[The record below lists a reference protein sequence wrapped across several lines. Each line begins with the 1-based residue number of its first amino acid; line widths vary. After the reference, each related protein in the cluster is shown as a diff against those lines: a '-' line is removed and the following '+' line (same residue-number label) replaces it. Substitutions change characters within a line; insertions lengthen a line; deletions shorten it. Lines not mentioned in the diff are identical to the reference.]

1 MGGRF
6 DLTLRPRG
14 PGREYDGTLSIRQFR
29 VTGVP
34 ALAELL
40 DAISVVGLLTQLNG
54 PGLLFSDVSGDFRL
68 TPDALEIRD
77 GSAVGPSLGISGA
90 GTYRAEGA
98 VLDLQGTISPIYM
111 LNGIGQIFSKRREG
125 LFGFNY
131 RMTGA
136 ANDPRVSVNPLSILT
151 PGMFRD
157 IFRSEPPKLD
167 Q

>member
-1 MGGRF
+1 M
-6 DLTLRPRG
+6 
-14 PGREYDGTLSIRQFR
+14 
-29 VTGVP
+29 
-34 ALAELL
+34 
-40 DAISVVGLLTQLNG
+40 
-54 PGLLFSDVSGDFRL
+54 
-68 TPDALEIRD
+68 EIRD

-90 GTYRAEGA
+90 GTYRAKGQ

-131 RMTGA
+131 RMTGVA
-136 ANDPRVSVNPLSILT
+136 EDPKVSVNPLSILT